1 MEVNRINRR
10 NLVIASSMSLAL
22 VHPRGLLLAQEAT
35 PHGDHAASPSR
46 EASEITVNIDDTDI
60 MFPAEIQAGINHVTF
75 ENGSSGD
82 AHILTFS
89 IPEDLDMDAFFA
101 SLFDEE
107 APFPEELRDQYF
119 PGIADYP
126 PVGGSATAFVN
137 YEPGNYLA
145 INIFGTQNP
154 GMFTVVGNA
163 WGVPPPRAD
172 HEVGMVEMEFVGLEE
187 PVASGEQI
195 WSLVNFGHT
204 WHEILMVSMPE
215 LVTPDELMEF
225 FLTTENPD
233 DLEAGGYG
241 LVAASGIMSPGA
253 QIWMELDL
261 APGAYG
267 AMCMAPDNFSGPPH
281 ALVGMVSTFEVA

>member
-1 MEVNRINRR
+1 MHVNRINRR
-10 NLVIASSMSLAL
+10 NLVIASSMSFALA
-22 VHPRGLLLAQEAT
+22 HPRGLLLAQDAT
-35 PHGDHAASPSR
+35 PHSGHETSPSR
-46 EASEITVNIDDTDI
+46 EAPEITVSIDDTDI
-60 MFPAEIQAGINHVTF
+60 IFPAEIQAGINHVTF

-82 AHILTFS
+82 GHILTFRL
-89 IPEDLDMDAFFA
+89 PEDIDMDALFA
-101 SLFDEE
+101 SMSQED
-107 APFPEELRDQYF
+107 APFPDELRDQYF
-119 PGIADYP
+119 PGIPDYP
-126 PVGGSATAFVN
+126 PIGGSATAFVN
-137 YEPGNYLA
+137 YEPGSYMA
-145 INIFGTQNP
+145 VNIFGDQTP
-154 GMFTVVGNA
+154 AMFEVVGDP

-172 HEVGMVEMEFVGLEE
+172 HEVGMIEMEFLGLEE
-187 PVASGEQI
+187 PVASGEQV

-281 ALVGMVSTFEVA
+281 ALVGMVSTFEVV